1 MSNVTTPP
9 DVNNGVAA
17 QRTEAPDKVW
27 VGTAYFAE
35 GLPYMLVRYLF
46 GVYLTDLGV
55 KEALLGFLN
64 FLGVPWNFKFL
75 WAPVADL
82 WGNKRT
88 WMLWAQG
95 MVVLVAFLLGL
106 FAWLGPEVGA
116 ANGAAQGADLASGW
130 ALRASLACVVL
141 LAFLAATHDIT
152 IDAYY
157 MEAIPDPGTQAAY
170 TGLRVLTYRL
180 AIVFAKSVL
189 VGLAGWA
196 SWAISF
202 WAGAACLGL
211 LLMFHYK
218 FLPQVR
224 SNAAVRAEAAAERVG
239 KPRPVRSKLVEYGR
253 AFVSYLDQPRVAVI
267 LAFVITYK
275 LGDEV
280 LFSMNTPF
288 LMRELGLPKE
298 TMSWMAGLLGTA
310 ASIGGSLLSAWAI
323 RRWGFRKAVWPL
335 TLGMNLNIWAYI
347 WLAWALPDSTTAYGL
362 TTIAVVHA
370 YEQFAAGLGNAVLVV
385 YIMRTCLP
393 EFKAAHY
400 AVATAI
406 SSLGGT
412 FMGGF
417 GGVVVEQTGY
427 VTLFLIAF
435 AVSLP
440 SMGLLFFLPHKD
452 R

>member
-1 MSNVTTPP
+1 MSSPLPLPSTKP
-9 DVNNGVAA
+9 ASE
-17 QRTEAPDKVW
+17 RVW
-27 VGTAYFAE
+27 VSSLYFAE

-55 KEALLGFLN
+55 KEAFLGFLN
-64 FLGVPWNFKFL
+64 FLGIPWNFKFL
-75 WAPVADL
+75 WAPIADL
-82 WGNKRT
+82 WGNKRS
-88 WMLWAQG
+88 WVLWAQSA
-95 MVVLVAFLLGL
+95 VTALALVLGL
-106 FAWLGPEVGA
+106 LALLGPEVQLDG
-116 ANGAAQGADLASGW
+116 GAAQAVLDGW
-130 ALRASLACVVL
+130 ALHASLACIVA

-152 IDAYY
+152 IDAFY
-157 MEAIPDPGTQAAY
+157 MEAISDPGTQAAY
-170 TGLRVLTYRL
+170 TGVRVMTYRL
-180 AIVFAKSVL
+180 AVVFAKSVL
-189 VGLAGWA
+189 VALASWA
-196 SWAISF
+196 GWAISF
-202 WAGAACLGL
+202 WAGAGVMGL
-211 LLMFHYK
+211 LLLFHSHH
-218 FLPQVR
+218 LPQVQ
-224 SNAAVRAEAAAERVG
+224 SNTALRRKAADAGGRTGPLTNSLA
-239 KPRPVRSKLVEYGR
+239 EYGR
-253 AFVSYLDQPRVAVI
+253 AFVSYVRQPRIAVI

-288 LMRELGLPKE
+288 LMRELGLTKD

-323 RRWGFRKAVWPL
+323 RRWGFRNAVWPL
-335 TLGMNLNIWAYI
+335 TLSMNLNIWAYV
-347 WLAWALPDSTTAYGL
+347 WLAWSLPDSGSTLGL

-417 GGVVVEQTGY
+417 GGVVVEQTSY

-435 AVSLP
+435 AASLP